1 MVGDAGVSA
10 VGGDAD
16 GALQIC
22 PPQSGSFLT
31 VTVHYLRVRMTEH
44 IEASAGDNHVLRPD
58 RPDEIGMTR
67 CAAAMVGSLQDFRL
81 QWGFMFHQIPLGFFG
96 DVSR

>member
-1 MVGDAGVSA
+1 MVGDSGVSA

-16 GALQIC
+16 GALQVGS
-22 PPQSGSFLT
+22 PQSGTLFT
-31 VTVHYLRVRMTEH
+31 IAVHHLRVWVMEH
-44 IEASAGDNHVLRPD
+44 IEASAGDDDVFWSN